1 MNDQLGKLMKQA
13 QKMQANMM
21 EEQEKL
27 NSMVFKGS
35 AGGGMAEVHV
45 NGKLKITNL
54 KIMPEAVD
62 PEDVEMLEEDVI
74 LAAIQEAQKK
84 ASQEKESSMSALTE
98 V

>member
-35 AGGGMAEVHV
+35 AG
-45 NGKLKITNL
+45 
-54 KIMPEAVD
+54 
-62 PEDVEMLEEDVI
+62 VEWLSTGE
-74 LAAIQEAQKK
+74 
-84 ASQEKESSMSALTE
+84 
-98 V
+98 

>member
-13 QKMQANMM
+13 QKMQADMM

-35 AGGGMAEVHV
+35 AGGGMAEVVV
-45 NGKLKITNL
+45 NGKMEITDI

-62 PEDVEMLEEDVI
+62 PEDVEMLEDVI
-74 LAAIQEAQKK
+74 LAAIQEAQRKLVKK
-84 ASQEKESSMSALTE
+84 KNLLCRH
-98 V
+98 